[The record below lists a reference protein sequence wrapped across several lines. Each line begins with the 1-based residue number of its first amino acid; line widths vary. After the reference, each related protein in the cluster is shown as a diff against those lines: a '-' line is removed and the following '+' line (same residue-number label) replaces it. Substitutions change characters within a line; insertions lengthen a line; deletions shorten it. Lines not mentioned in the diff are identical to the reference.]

1 MNKTKNQTIRDEA
14 LQIYR
19 KIGRKTKTGKSITPY
34 SEPFIGKYNRE
45 YRRIYKQVKATRQR
59 NKKK

>member
-19 KIGRKTKTGKSITPY
+19 KIGRKTKTGKSITPF
-34 SEPFIGKYNRE
+34 SGPFIGKYNRE
-45 YRRIYKQVKATRQR
+45 YQRIYRQVKAVR